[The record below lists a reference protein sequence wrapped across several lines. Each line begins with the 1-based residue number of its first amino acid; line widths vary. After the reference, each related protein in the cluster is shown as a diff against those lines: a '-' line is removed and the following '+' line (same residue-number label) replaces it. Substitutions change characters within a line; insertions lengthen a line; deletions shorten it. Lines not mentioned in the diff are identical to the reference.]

1 MNFSNIKKKI
11 QSVLKFIFKMIR
23 NKMFLLIPMG
33 AFLFYRMKHFPV
45 EINTSDFLSIVNS
58 SDNMIKSVTNL
69 NETMFILTTLNK
81 KEYISFLPTQNLSEI
96 YQKLSIKNIPF
107 NYLTGIRA
115 FLENPM
121 NQLIM
126 LAAMFGMMAI
136 NTLDQPLR
144 KMWRKMNVKSQINE
158 DLFSECIMKDSVR
171 DHIRVI
177 HDQLKNP
184 GKYKSKN
191 IKLIKGCLLYGMPGT
206 GKTLL
211 ARVSIYKIIC
221 LIILWKNLEF

>member
-1 MNFSNIKKKI
+1 MNFSNIRRKI
-11 QSVLKFIFKMIR
+11 KSVLKFIFKILS
-23 NKMFLLIPMG
+23 NKMFFLIPLG
-33 AFLFYRMKHFPV
+33 AFLFYRMKNLPL
-45 EINTSDFLSIVNS
+45 EIKTSDFLSIINS
-58 SDNMIKSVTNL
+58 STNAIKSVTNL
-69 NETMFILTTLNK
+69 NETTFLLTTLNK
-81 KEYISFLPTQNLSEI
+81 KEYISFLPRENLSEI
-96 YQKLSIKNIPF
+96 YQKLTIKNVPF
-107 NYLTGIRA
+107 NYLTGLRA
-115 FLENPM
+115 FVENPF
-121 NQLIM
+121 NQLVM
-126 LAAMFGMMAI
+126 LASVFGMLAI

-158 DLFSECIMKDSVR
+158 DIFSECIMKDSVR

-211 ARVSIYKIIC
+211 ARVSIKRK
-221 LIILWKNLEF
+221 L